1 MKADISIEPFKPNH
15 FLFIFVFCYLP
26 LTILYSGQFRLS
38 FTQRGDDFHDV
49 DESYFI
55 NDVLEIYS
63 DSTGKMQTSDLPFYH
78 YSSATINT
86 FNIKQTNN
94 MTALWHGMLLVGN
107 VFL

>member
-1 MKADISIEPFKPNH
+1 MKTDISIELFKPNH

-49 DESYFI
+49 DESYLI